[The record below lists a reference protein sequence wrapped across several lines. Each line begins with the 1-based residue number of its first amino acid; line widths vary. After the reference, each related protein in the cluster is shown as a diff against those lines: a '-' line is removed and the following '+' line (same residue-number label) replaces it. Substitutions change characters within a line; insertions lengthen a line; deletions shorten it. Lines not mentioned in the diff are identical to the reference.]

1 MLRIIG
7 PSLASL
13 ALVCAAAT
21 VAAETPKPTEVVVV
35 RSAEDRPVCKTER
48 GLSSRVVKRTCKTAG
63 EWERDSLAARNKL
76 KLGAKSQTTEA
87 FKSPD
92 GQ

>member
-1 MLRIIG
+1 MPRTVWL
-7 PSLASL
+7 SFASL
-13 ALVCAAAT
+13 ALLCAGAV
-21 VAAETPKPTEVVVV
+21 VAAETPKPNEVVVV
-35 RSAEDRPVCKTER
+35 KSVADKPVCKSER
-48 GLSSRVVKRTCKTAG
+48 SLSSRVVKRTCKTAA

-87 FKSPD
+87 FKSPT